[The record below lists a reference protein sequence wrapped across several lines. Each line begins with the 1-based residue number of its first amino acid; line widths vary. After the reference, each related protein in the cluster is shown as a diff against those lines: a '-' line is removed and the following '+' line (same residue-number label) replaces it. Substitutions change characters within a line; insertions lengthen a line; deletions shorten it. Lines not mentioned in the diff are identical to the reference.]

1 MSFFHRL
8 DELFGIDNAF
18 SGTYWYTSEGGAIM
32 ILIQFPDRE
41 TEIKGLAILMS
52 RFSGKVLRGGL
63 HIVPEPALDVLTAEK
78 IPYSVKGPATY
89 EHEMAA
95 LRGDAAATIQ

>member
-1 MSFFHRL
+1 
-8 DELFGIDNAF
+8 
-18 SGTYWYTSEGGAIM
+18 M

-41 TEIKGLAILMS
+41 TEVRGLAVLIN

-63 HIVPEPALDVLTAEK
+63 HIVPEPALEELTTQK
-78 IPYSVKGPATY
+78 IPYIVKGPATY
-89 EHEMAA
+89 EHEVAA

>member
-1 MSFFHRL
+1 L
-8 DELFGIDNAF
+8 IF
-18 SGTYWYTSEGGAIM
+18 SVLSLLSAVLPFRDTSGKTDKGETIM

-41 TEIKGLAILMS
+41 TEVKGLAVLMK

-63 HIVPEPALDVLTAEK
+63 HIVPEPALDALRAER
-78 IPYSVKGPATY
+78 IPFTVKGPATY

-95 LRGDAAATIQ
+95 LRGDAAAPIQ

>member
-1 MSFFHRL
+1 MM
-8 DELFGIDNAF
+8 
-18 SGTYWYTSEGGAIM
+18 T
-32 ILIQFPDRE
+32 LIQFPDRE
-41 TEIKGLAILMS
+41 TEIKGLAVLMS

-63 HIVPEPALDVLTAEK
+63 HIVPEPALEVLTAAN
-78 IPYSVKGPATY
+78 IQYTVKGPATY

>member
-1 MSFFHRL
+1 
-8 DELFGIDNAF
+8 
-18 SGTYWYTSEGGAIM
+18 M

-41 TEIKGLAILMS
+41 TEIKGLAVLLS

-63 HIVPEPALDVLTAEK
+63 HIVPEPALEALDAK
-78 IPYSVKGPATY
+78 NIPYTVKGPATY

-95 LRGDAAATIQ
+95 LRGDAAAPVQ